1 MNLVRRQPEPVDW
14 TVDAF
19 LAWEER
25 QEGKH
30 EFDGRHV
37 IPMTGGSRAH
47 QRIIF
52 NLLTLLTRGLDP
64 ERFDSVQEMRILADG
79 KVRYPDVC
87 VVEGRIDPMA
97 GTLSDATVIFE
108 VLSDATAKSDR
119 VDKLIEYATL
129 PSIRCYILLEQTA
142 IAATVFR
149 RELGAG
155 DQTWTAEPVAA
166 GVIALPEIGI
176 ELPLAGLYADLAFG
190 S

>member
-1 MNLVRRQPEPVDW
+1 MNLVRRIPEPVNW

-19 LAWEER
+19 LAWEDQ
-25 QEGKH
+25 QEGKY

-37 IPMTGGSRAH
+37 TPMAGGSRAH

-52 NLLTLLTRGLDP
+52 NLLTALAQSLDP
-64 ERFDSVQEMRILADG
+64 KRFDAVQEMRMLVDG

-97 GTLSDATVIFE
+97 GTLSDAAVVFE
-108 VLSDATAKSDR
+108 VLSDGTAKADR
-119 VDKLIEYATL
+119 VDKLAEYATL
-129 PSIRCYILLEQTA
+129 PGIRCYILLEQPA

-149 RELGAG
+149 REREVG
-155 DQTWTAEPVAA
+155 DRSWIAEPVTA
-166 GVIALPEIGI
+166 GVIAMPEVGI
-176 ELPLAGLYADLAFG
+176 ELPVADLYAGLAFE

>member
-19 LAWEER
+19 LAWEDR

-37 IPMTGGSRAH
+37 ILMTGGSRAH

-52 NLLTLLTRGLDP
+52 NLLTGLTRGFDP
-64 ERFDSVQEMRILADG
+64 ERFDAVQEMRILVDG

-87 VVEGRIDPMA
+87 LVEGRIDPKV

-108 VLSDATAKSDR
+108 VLSGDTVKSDR
-119 VDKLIEYATL
+119 VDKLAEYATL

-149 RELGAG
+149 RERGPG
-155 DQTWTAEPVAA
+155 DRIWVARA
-166 GVIALPEIGI
+166 VQRSRSC
-176 ELPLAGLYADLAFG
+176 PLSPICNA
-190 S
+190 